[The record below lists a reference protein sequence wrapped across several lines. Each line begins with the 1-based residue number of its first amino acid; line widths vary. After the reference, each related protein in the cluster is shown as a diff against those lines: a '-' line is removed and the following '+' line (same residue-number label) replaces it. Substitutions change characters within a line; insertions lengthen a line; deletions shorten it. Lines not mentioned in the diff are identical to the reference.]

1 VHTTLLRLNTAALDL
16 AEFDITGPQAN
27 PLQFFIFGPR
37 DLYRPGETVLLNGL
51 LRDQDGK
58 PVKAQPVSVEVRR
71 PDEQVSRK
79 FVWEADANGLY
90 HTSCNWPPRPRPAAG
105 NCCSTWAAGASR
117 SMNSSSKTSCP
128 SAWRWSSRA
137 ATPLSPEE
145 MRASRSMAVT
155 STARRRPATA

>member
-90 HTSCNWPPRPRPAAG
+90 PIPAATG
-105 NCCSTWAAGASR
+105 HRGPDR
-117 SMNSSSKTSCP
+117 
-128 SAWRWSSRA
+128 
-137 ATPLSPEE
+137 PL
-145 MRASRSMAVT
+145 
-155 STARRRPATA
+155 ATAARPGRRAQAGL